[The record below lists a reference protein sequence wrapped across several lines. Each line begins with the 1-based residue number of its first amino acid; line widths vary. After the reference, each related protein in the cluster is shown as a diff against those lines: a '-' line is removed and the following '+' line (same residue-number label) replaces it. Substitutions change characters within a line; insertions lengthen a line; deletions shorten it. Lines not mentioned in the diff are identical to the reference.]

1 MGDTLAIGDLLQT
14 SQNTTRQYILEVVSI
29 EDNYKDVDT
38 VTVTVR
44 RAAITALTPNPANNQ
59 TIVSYR
65 LASDVTSA
73 SIVIANATGQVLYSA
88 PLDVTQTTHTVNLQA
103 IPTGQYTVRIESQ
116 GSPLDS
122 KTLIVY

>member
-1 MGDTLAIGDLLQT
+1 M
-14 SQNTTRQYILEVVSI
+14 
-29 EDNYKDVDT
+29 
-38 VTVTVR
+38 TVTVR

-59 TIVSYR
+59 TVVSYR

-73 SIVIANATGQVLYSA
+73 TIVIANTTGQVLYSA

>member
-88 PLDVTQTTHTVNLQA
+88 PLDVTQTTHAVNLQA
-103 IPTGQYTVRIESQ
+103 IPTGQYTVRIEAQ